1 MTTRHDCG
9 QALEDALSAARLL
22 LGRLLSFELSR
33 PTTSEEQEHRV
44 EVLQDLRD
52 AIAQVGERAH
62 EIRMTQLMFASAEAR
77 KRFAHGT
84 QPIDLHKY
92 FDDNFDDETTSEQ
105 LIPMRLAVD

>member
-1 MTTRHDCG
+1 MSTRHDCG

-33 PTTSEEQEHRV
+33 ETTSDEQEHRV

-62 EIRMTQLMFASAEAR
+62 DVRMTQLMFANAEAP
-77 KRFAHGT
+77 KRLAHGT

-92 FDDNFDDETTSEQ
+92 FDDNFEDEATSEQ
-105 LIPMRLAVD
+105 FLPVRLALD